1 MGHLDAN
8 QEFNLYKDIS
18 IRTGGEIY
26 IGVVGPVRTG
36 KSTFIKKFMDL
47 IVLPHIEDEH
57 EQERTRDELPQ
68 SSGGKTI
75 TTTEPKFIPKTA
87 AQVEIGA
94 GINVKVRLI
103 DCVGYMVEGAS
114 GHMEED
120 SERMVKTPWQQEAI
134 PFTKAAEIGTRKV
147 IQDHSTIGIV
157 VTTDGSFGELPRSVY
172 RPAEEQTIV
181 ELKRIGKPFVVLV
194 NTSRPYGEEAK
205 AEAQEIESKYQ
216 VKAIPVNIEQMKR
229 EDVTDILEQVMYEF
243 PLSVIEFYTPK
254 WMDMMSVN
262 NPIKQDLIEKLR
274 EVMGKV
280 QSIRDIIEKNIE
292 INSEYVK
299 HCKFDH
305 VNISDG
311 AASYLLDA
319 DSKYYYELLS
329 DMTGENITG
338 EYQLMQ
344 LLQTLTEMK
353 HEYSKVLNALES
365 VRQKGYGVVT
375 PDRSEITLDTPT
387 VIKHG
392 NKYGVKIKAQSPSIH
407 MIKANIETEIA
418 PIVGTQQQ
426 AQDLINYI
434 SNAETSNEGIWE
446 TNIFGKTVEQLV
458 NDGITSKISLIGEE
472 SQVKLQDTMQKI
484 VNDSNGGMVCIII

>member
-36 KSTFIKKFMDL
+36 KSTFIKKIMDL

-329 DMTGENITG
+329 DMTGENIAG
-338 EYQLMQ
+338 EYRDETRIQ
-344 LLQTLTEMK
+344 
-353 HEYSKVLNALES
+353 
-365 VRQKGYGVVT
+365 
-375 PDRSEITLDTPT
+375 
-387 VIKHG
+387 
-392 NKYGVKIKAQSPSIH
+392 QS
-407 MIKANIETEIA
+407 
-418 PIVGTQQQ
+418 
-426 AQDLINYI
+426 
-434 SNAETSNEGIWE
+434 AE
-446 TNIFGKTVEQLV
+446 
-458 NDGITSKISLIGEE
+458 
-472 SQVKLQDTMQKI
+472 
-484 VNDSNGGMVCIII
+484 CP